1 MGARVLRIQL
11 PTPFTVGP
19 VNAYLLPGPP
29 PTLVDCGPCTDEAW
43 EALAAGLARH
53 GVPVDR
59 VERLVLTH
67 PHHDHAGLARRVRE
81 ASGCQV
87 LAHPVDHDRLL
98 GRPGAWEA
106 IADFLVEVCRRA
118 GVPGP
123 LRGAMRRS
131 LDGLQRY
138 TEPLDAVEP
147 LSEGELL
154 AADGSEWQVLH
165 TPGHARGALCL
176 WNPEGGVL
184 VSGDTL
190 IPHISSNA
198 ILEPAVDAFRERTLP
213 QYLNT
218 LRRLSG
224 LGARRVFPGHGAPMG
239 PPGALIRERL
249 AFHDDRCRSVLAL
262 VQAGRARPWDIARE
276 LFPDLDPGYV
286 FLAVSEVVG
295 HLDLLADQG
304 LVRFE
309 GQGGEWRAEPVPTR
323 DAPRSTSSCPP

>member
-19 VNAYLLPGPP
+19 VNAYLLPGSP
-29 PTLVDCGPCTDEAW
+29 PTLVDCGPCTGEAW

-59 VERLVLTH
+59 IGHLVLTH

-81 ASGCQV
+81 ASGCRV

-106 IADFLVEVCRRA
+106 VADFLVEVCRRA

-123 LRGAMRRS
+123 LREAVRRS

-138 TEPLDAVEP
+138 AEPLDAVEP
-147 LSEGELL
+147 LSEGDRLPGDE
-154 AADGSEWQVLH
+154 GGWRVLH

-176 WNPEGGVL
+176 WNPERAVL

-198 ILEPAVDAFRERTLP
+198 ILEPATGAFRERTLP
-213 QYLNT
+213 QYLHT
-218 LRRLSG
+218 LERLSG
-224 LGARRVFPGHGAPMG
+224 LGVREVFPGHGPPMG
-239 PPGALIRERL
+239 PPEGLIRDRL
-249 AFHDDRCRSVLAL
+249 AFHEERCRDVLAL
-262 VQAGRARPWDIARE
+262 VQAGRHRPWDIAQD

-295 HLDLLADQG
+295 HLDLLAERG

-309 GQGGEWRAEPVPTR
+309 GQGGDWRAEPVPTR
-323 DAPRSTSSCPP
+323 DAPRSTFSCPP